1 MALTAERAEQLDEA
15 AVTALASLPPI
26 FSYGQAR
33 DAGLSH
39 RRVYWLRDHGLI
51 EPLMHGCYR
60 RADNPLEV
68 DPDLYEIATRAAN
81 GTICLTSALAR
92 HQLTDAI
99 PCQIDIAIPRGQ
111 RRPTTAAPVS
121 WHAFST
127 DTFNTGRDTLQLAG
141 GASIGLYNAE
151 RSIIDAFRLRH
162 REGPELAYE
171 ALRRW
176 LQRRDRSPA
185 ELMRM
190 ARHFP
195 KAEPG
200 LLRAL
205 EVLL

>member
-1 MALTAERAEQLDEA
+1 MALAAERAEQLDEA
-15 AVTALASLPPI
+15 SVTALASLPPI

-51 EPLMHGCYR
+51 ELLTHGSYR
-60 RADNPLEV
+60 RADSPLEV

-81 GTICLTSALAR
+81 GTICLTGALVR

-99 PCQIDIAIPRGQ
+99 PSQIDIAIPRGR

-121 WHAFST
+121 WHAFSPA
-127 DTFNTGRDTLQLAG
+127 TFTFGRDTLQLAA
-141 GASIGLYNAE
+141 GAFLGIYNAE

-176 LQRRDRSPA
+176 LRRRDSSPA

-195 KAEPG
+195 KAEPA
-200 LLRAL
+200 LRRAL

>member
-1 MALTAERAEQLDEA
+1 MALRAEQLDEA

-39 RRVYWLRDHGLI
+39 RRVYWLRDHGMI
-51 EPLMHGCYR
+51 EPLTHGSYR
-60 RADNPLEV
+60 RADSPLEV
-68 DPDLYEIATRAAN
+68 DRDLYEIATRVAN
-81 GTICLTSALAR
+81 GTICLTSALVR
-92 HQLTDAI
+92 QQLTDAI
-99 PCQIDIAIPRGQ
+99 PNQIDIAIPRGQ
-111 RRPTTAAPVS
+111 RRSTTAAPVS
-121 WHAFST
+121 WHAFSPV
-127 DTFNTGRDTLQLAG
+127 TFNIGRDTLQLAG
-141 GASIGLYNAE
+141 GASIGIYNAE

-176 LQRRDRSPA
+176 LRRRDSSPA
-185 ELMRM
+185 EIMRM

-195 KAEPG
+195 KAEPA
-200 LLRAL
+200 LRRAL

>member
-1 MALTAERAEQLDEA
+1 MPLIAERSEQLDEA
-15 AVTALASLPPI
+15 ALNALASLPPI

-51 EPLMHGCYR
+51 EPLAHGSYR
-60 RADNPLEV
+60 RADSSLDV

-81 GTICLTSALAR
+81 ATICLRSALVR

-99 PCQIDIAIPRGQ
+99 PTQIDIAIPRGQ

-121 WHAFST
+121 WHAFSP
-127 DTFNTGRDTLQLAG
+127 DTFHIGRETLQLPG
-141 GASIGLYNAE
+141 DASLGIYNAE

-162 REGPELAYE
+162 REGPELAHE

-176 LQRRDRSPA
+176 LRRRDSQPA

-190 ARHFP
+190 ARHFA
-195 KAEPG
+195 KAEPA
-200 LLRAL
+200 LRRAL

>member
-1 MALTAERAEQLDEA
+1 MPLTTERAEQLNEA
-15 AVTALASLPPI
+15 ALTALASLPPI
-26 FSYGQAR
+26 FSYSQAR

-39 RRVYWLRDHGLI
+39 RRIYWLRDHGLI
-51 EPLMHGCYR
+51 EPLAHGSYR
-60 RADNPLEV
+60 RADNPLEG
-68 DPDLYEIATRAAN
+68 DPDLYEIATRAAD

-99 PCQIDIAIPRGQ
+99 PNRIDIAIPRGH
-111 RRPTTAAPVS
+111 RRPTTGAPVS
-121 WHAFST
+121 WHAFSP
-127 DTFNTGRDTLQLAG
+127 DTFTIGRDTLQLPG
-141 GASIGLYNAE
+141 GASIGIYNAE

-176 LQRRDRSPA
+176 LRRRESSPA
-185 ELMRM
+185 ELTKM

-195 KAEPG
+195 KAEPA
-200 LLRAL
+200 LRHAL